1 MRNEAALLLSCSSAA
16 QTMVFFLMYEYVM
29 YAQINIAN
37 VFKLL
42 ILAFVEEMSIQEAL
56 YVFRS

>member
-1 MRNEAALLLSCSSAA
+1 
-16 QTMVFFLMYEYVM
+16 MYEYVM

-42 ILAFVEEMSIQEAL
+42 ILAFVEEMSIREAL

>member
-1 MRNEAALLLSCSSAA
+1 MKQRFYSLASLQLNK
-16 QTMVFFLMYEYVM
+16 TMVFFLMYEYIM

>member
-1 MRNEAALLLSCSSAA
+1 MKQRFYSLASLQLNK
-16 QTMVFFLMYEYVM
+16 TMVFFLMYEYVM